1 MPKLQNFSVTR
12 NNDEVISV
20 FVDTDVPGD
29 TLEGATVQWGVWGMA
44 YGSPIESPQLIA
56 KTTDTGAINV
66 PPSPQMTFYINLN
79 AVDTRDLALGNYY
92 HEGMAIDEVG
102 NRVTV
107 VYGALAV
114 TLEVMG

>member
-20 FVDTDVPGD
+20 FVDTDVPGE
-29 TLEGATVQWGVWGMA
+29 TLVGATVKWGVYSMI
-44 YGSPIESPQLIA
+44 YGVPIEDEKLIA
-56 KTTDTGAINV
+56 KTTDTGAIIV
-66 PPSPQMTFYINLN
+66 PPSPPMTFYINVG
-79 AVDTRDLALGNYY
+79 AVDTRDLDLGNYY
-92 HEGMAIDEVG
+92 HEGMVVDEVG

-114 TLEVMG
+114 TLEALE